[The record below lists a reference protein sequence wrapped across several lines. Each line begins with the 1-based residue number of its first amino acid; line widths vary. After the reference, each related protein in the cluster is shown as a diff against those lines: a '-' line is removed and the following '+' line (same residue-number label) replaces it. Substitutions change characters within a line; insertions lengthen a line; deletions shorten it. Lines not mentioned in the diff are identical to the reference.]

1 MAYRVSMA
9 FEEVFSPGMALAREQ
24 LERERILPAPPP
36 VAGPPLV
43 KNETPG
49 VTVPI
54 AGDFAPFAPPTGRG
68 HRTSDAPQSE
78 N

>member
-1 MAYRVSMA
+1 MA
-9 FEEVFSPGMALAREQ
+9 FEEVFSPGMARAREE

-43 KNETPG
+43 DNATPG
-49 VTVPI
+49 VVVPDL
-54 AGDFAPFAPPTGRG
+54 GDLTPFAPPTGRG
-68 HRTSDAPQSE
+68 RRNSDAPRSE